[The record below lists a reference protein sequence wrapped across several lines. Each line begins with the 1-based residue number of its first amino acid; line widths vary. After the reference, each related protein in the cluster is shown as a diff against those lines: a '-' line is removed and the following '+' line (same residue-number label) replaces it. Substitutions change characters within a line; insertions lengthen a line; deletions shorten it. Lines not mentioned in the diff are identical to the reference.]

1 VDRRSFIALL
11 GGSAVAWPLA
21 ARAQQPALPVVGF
34 LSSRSPG
41 ESAGLVAAFHGGL
54 RESGFVEGQNL
65 VIAFCCAE
73 GRYEQ
78 LRDLAAELVGMHVA
92 VLMAAGGP
100 PSALAAK
107 AATSTIPIVFSS
119 VYDPVQLGLVASLN
133 RPGANVTG
141 VTNLIVEVA
150 PKRLELLH
158 ELLPTAS
165 VVALLVNPA
174 NRALA
179 QAQARELLA

>member
-1 VDRRSFIALL
+1 
-11 GGSAVAWPLA
+11 VATRG
-21 ARAQQPALPVVGF
+21 ARAAAGTAGGRVSQQPFA
-34 LSSRSPG
+34 RRI
-41 ESAGLVAAFHGGL
+41 AGLVAAFHGGL

-65 VIAFCCAE
+65 VIAFCWAE

-150 PKRLELLH
+150 PKWLELLH